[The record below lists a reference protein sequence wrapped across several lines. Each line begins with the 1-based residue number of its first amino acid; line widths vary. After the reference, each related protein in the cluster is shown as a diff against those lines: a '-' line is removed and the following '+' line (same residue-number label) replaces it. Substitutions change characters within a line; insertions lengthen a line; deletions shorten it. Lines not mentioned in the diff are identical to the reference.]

1 MNRREFLSAATV
13 AAACGNRL
21 WAGADDDALDVWQ
34 RNTDLVKPD
43 SYRQY
48 MSDGNTRNLVS
59 LENLERA
66 FEKALAE
73 ARNAKIGAVPGVWS
87 IYNMGYL
94 VKTREAFFA
103 IDLVHR
109 RGPELAGELDFALV
123 THNHSDH
130 SDIGLYRRMNAMH
143 KTVISNFLDNY
154 GAHFANRSGGFTR
167 AEKVFKIKDCEVRTS
182 LVDHNG
188 YLIDFTTAFEIRV
201 GDWILYHSGDCGH
214 AGKLKTVWGRPDVWT
229 FFPGCGVDVADA
241 VRRVRPKHLVFGHL
255 WELAHGSG
263 RLTAPLIRA
272 ARKQATD
279 AGCVPTVAL
288 WGERI
293 S

>member
-1 MNRREFLSAATV
+1 MNRREFLSAATAV
-13 AAACGNRL
+13 AAAGNGL

-34 RNTDLVKPD
+34 RDTDEVKPEV
-43 SYRQY
+43 YRQY
-48 MSDGNTRNLVS
+48 MADGKTRALVS
-59 LENLERA
+59 LEKLEHA

-73 ARNAKIGAVPGVWS
+73 AREAAIGAVPGVWS

-103 IDLVHR
+103 IDLIHR

-123 THNHSDH
+123 THNHDDH
-130 SDIGLYRRMNAMH
+130 CDLRLYRKMDGMR

-154 GAHFANRSGGFTR
+154 GAHYGKTGGGFTR
-167 AEKVFKIKDCEVRTS
+167 AEKVFKIKDCEIRTS

-188 YLIDFTTAFEIRV
+188 YLVDFTTAFEIRV
-201 GDWILYHSGDCGH
+201 GDWKLYHTGDCGR
-214 AGKLKTVWGRPDVWT
+214 AGKLNTLWGRPDVWT
-229 FFPGCGVDVADA
+229 FFPGCGVDVTEA
-241 VRRVRPKHLVFGHL
+241 VRRIRPKHLVFGHL

-263 RLTAPLIRA
+263 RLTTPLIRA
-272 ARKQATD
+272 AREKATA
-279 AGCVPTVAL
+279 AGYTPDVAL